1 MPRGKIKK
9 QETHVDMT
17 AMCDVAFLLLTFFIL
32 VGKFK
37 PSEAIT
43 VTPPSSV
50 SNKIAPDKDFFMV
63 TVDHDNKAYLSMD
76 DNMKEDIL
84 SEAAQLRGMTVSQAD
99 LDAFKKTDFVGVPF
113 SQLKSFDNLTRE
125 QQMKVVTPG
134 IPYDSANNELLTW
147 VTAAIK
153 VSEGKKVN
161 FLIKADEN
169 AKYPTFKSVI
179 DAFKKNDILKYNLV
193 TSQSEVPQGSE
204 LWKKNQEEIHTGGKP
219 AGGDTGE

>member
-9 QETHVDMT
+9 RDTHVDMT

-63 TVDHDNKAYLSMD
+63 TIDHDNKAYLSMD
-76 DNMKEDIL
+76 DNMKEEIL
-84 SEAAQLRGMTVSQAD
+84 TEAAQLRGMSVTPAD
-99 LDAFKKTDFVGVPF
+99 VTAFKTTDFVGVPF
-113 SQLKSFDNLTRE
+113 AQLKSFDNLSRE
-125 QQMKVVTPG
+125 QQAKVVTPG
-134 IPYDSANNELLTW
+134 IPYDSVNNELLTW
-147 VTAAIK
+147 ITAAIK
-153 VSEGKKVN
+153 VSQGKKVN
-161 FLIKADEN
+161 FLIKADEDT
-169 AKYPTFKSVI
+169 KYPTFKTVI

-193 TSQSEVPQGSE
+193 TNQSEVPKGSE
-204 LWKKNQEEIHTGGKP
+204 LWKKNEMGIHGTEADEPGQ
-219 AGGDTGE
+219 